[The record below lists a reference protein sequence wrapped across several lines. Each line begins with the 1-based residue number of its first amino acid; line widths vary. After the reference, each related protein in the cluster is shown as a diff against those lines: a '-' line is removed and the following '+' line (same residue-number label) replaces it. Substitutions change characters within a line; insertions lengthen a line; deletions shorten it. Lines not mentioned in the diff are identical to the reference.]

1 MTFIWLPMLACL
13 VLIPLFVVVYLRIL
27 RRRQHL
33 VTQYGTLG
41 LVQAAGGR
49 RLGVRRH
56 ISPALFLVALI
67 ILIVAL
73 ARPQTVISVPR
84 MEGTVILAFDVSGS
98 MAANDVKPTR
108 LAAAKAAARTFVQR
122 QPSGVQIGV
131 VSFSEAGFAIQ
142 TPTNDRDVVLAALN
156 RLTLHGGTSLAHG
169 LEAALKAIDAV
180 THPALT
186 LAHRAQPTATP
197 TPVPK
202 GTHAPAVIVL
212 LSDGENNESPDPLAT
227 AQLAANRG
235 IRVDTV
241 GIGSAAGAT
250 LHINGFTVRS
260 RLDAAT
266 LQQIAQ
272 LTGGAYYNAATAAD
286 LRAIYAT
293 LNPQLV
299 IKPQQTEVTSLFA
312 GAGIVVL
319 LVGGTLSLLWL
330 GRVP

>member
-1 MTFIWLPMLACL
+1 MTFIWLPMLVCL
-13 VLIPLFVVVYLRIL
+13 VSIPLFVAVYVWIL
-27 RRRQHL
+27 RRRRRM
-33 VTQYGTLG
+33 VAQYGTLG
-41 LVQAAGGR
+41 FVQAAGGR
-49 RLGVRRH
+49 RLGARRH
-56 ISPALFLVALI
+56 IPAALFLAALT
-67 ILIVAL
+67 ILILAL
-73 ARPQTVISVPR
+73 ARPQTLISLPR

-98 MAANDVKPTR
+98 MAANDIKPSR

-142 TPTNDRDVVLAALN
+142 APTDDRDVILAAIN
-156 RLTLHGGTSLAHG
+156 RLTPRGGTSVAHG

-180 THPALT
+180 AHPALT
-186 LAHRAQPTATP
+186 LARRSRPTATP

-202 GTHAPAVIVL
+202 GSHTSAVIVL
-212 LSDGENNESPDPLAT
+212 LSDGENNESPDPLTT

-241 GIGSAAGAT
+241 GLGSAAGAT
-250 LHINGFTVRS
+250 LHIKGFTVRS

-266 LQQIAQ
+266 LQRIAQ
-272 LTGGAYYNAATAAD
+272 LTDGSYYNAATAAD
-286 LRAIYAT
+286 LRSIYAT

-312 GAGIVVL
+312 GAGIVVML
-319 LVGGTLSLLWL
+319 IGGTLSLLWL